1 MANLNTTYL
10 IGYLTANPE
19 LRHIPSGTAVAEFTI
34 AAHRRLRS
42 GEEDVLF
49 MPVTVWGKMG
59 ESCAKHLQKGSSVLI
74 VGFLKQEAWTSP
86 EGQRKSII
94 KLVAEQVQFMPR
106 GQQQQQGQQYHQQQQ
121 EQGAHRY
128 GPADAEPPQPPP
140 VQPPQQ
146 PDDDIPF

>member
-10 IGYLTANPE
+10 IGNLTAAPE

-34 AAHRRLRS
+34 AAHRRLRN
-42 GEEDVLF
+42 GDEDVLF
-49 MPVTVWGKMG
+49 MPVTVWGKAG

-74 VGFLKQEAWTSP
+74 VGFLKQETWTSP

-106 GQQQQQGQQYHQQQQ
+106 GTQGQQQAATQQPND
-121 EQGAHRY
+121 GHRCT
-128 GPADAEPPQPPP
+128 GADAPPP
-140 VQPPQQ
+140 T
-146 PDDDIPF
+146 DDIPF

>member
-10 IGYLTANPE
+10 IGNLTANPE

-74 VGFLKQEAWTSP
+74 VGFLKQEVWTSP

-106 GQQQQQGQQYHQQQQ
+106 GQQQQGQQQQ
-121 EQGAHRY
+121 QQGAHRY
-128 GPADAEPPQPPP
+128 GPEDVEPPQPQP